1 MKVKLLRKTR
11 KRFDIIHMPEGF
23 AYSGSVY
30 DYNLFKLVDH
40 TNQFFEVYTQL
51 GAKPNSVIQFCNKSQ
66 IFETEAECINYLKDA
81 ILHRLRSEGH
91 RGAKDDK
98 RKRKHRKVW
107 HVQA

>member
-1 MKVKLLRKTR
+1 MKTRLLKKVR

-23 AYSGSVY
+23 TYSGSVY

-40 TNQFFEVYTQL
+40 TNQFFETYTQL
-51 GAKPNSVIQFCNKSQ
+51 GTKLNSVAQFCGESR
-66 IFETEAECINYLKDA
+66 IFETEAECINYLKDV

-91 RGAKDDK
+91 RGTKDNK
-98 RKRKHRKVW
+98 RKSKHRKVW

>member
-1 MKVKLLRKTR
+1 MKIKLLRKVR

-23 AYSGSVY
+23 TYSGSVY

-51 GAKPNSVIQFCNKSQ
+51 GPKPNSDVQFCDKSR
-66 IFETEAECINYLKDA
+66 IFETEAECINYLKDL
-81 ILHRLRSEGH
+81 IISRLRSEGY
-91 RGAKDDK
+91 RSAKDNK

-107 HVQA
+107 YV

>member
-1 MKVKLLRKTR
+1 MKVKLLKKAR

-23 AYSGSVY
+23 TYSGSVY
-30 DYNLFKLVDH
+30 DYNLFKLVDD

-51 GAKPNSVIQFCNKSQ
+51 GTKPNSVAQFCGESR
-66 IFETEAECINYLKDA
+66 IFETEAECINYLKDV

-91 RGAKDDK
+91 RGTKDDK

>member
-1 MKVKLLRKTR
+1 MKVRLLKKAR

-23 AYSGSVY
+23 TYSGSVY

-51 GAKPNSVIQFCNKSQ
+51 GPTNSVVQFCDKSR
-66 IFETEAECINYLKDA
+66 IFETEAECINYLKDV
-81 ILHRLRSEGH
+81 ILHRLRSEGY
-91 RGAKDDK
+91 RGTKDDK

>member
-1 MKVKLLRKTR
+1 MKVRLLKKAR

-23 AYSGSVY
+23 TYSGSVY
-30 DYNLFKLVDH
+30 DYNLFKLVDD

-51 GAKPNSVIQFCNKSQ
+51 GTKPNSVAQFCGESR
-66 IFETEAECINYLKDA
+66 IFETEAECINYLKDV

-91 RGAKDDK
+91 RGTKDDK

>member
-1 MKVKLLRKTR
+1 MKTKLLRKAR

-23 AYSGSVY
+23 TYSGSVY
-30 DYNLFKLVDH
+30 DYNLFKLVDD

-51 GAKPNSVIQFCNKSQ
+51 GTKPNSVVQFCKKSQ
-66 IFETEAECINYLKDA
+66 IFETEVECINYLKDV

-91 RGAKDDK
+91 RGTKDDK

-107 HVQA
+107 YV

>member
-1 MKVKLLRKTR
+1 MKVRLLKKAR

-51 GAKPNSVIQFCNKSQ
+51 GPTNSVVQFCDKSR
-66 IFETEAECINYLKDA
+66 IFETEAECINYLKDV

-91 RGAKDDK
+91 RGTKDDK

-107 HVQA
+107 YV